1 MPTEPVTVAIFNS
14 SEDTTDMLRELFE
27 HAGFVVVSAYTHAL
41 RDGKT
46 DLEGLMRQYDPQVI
60 VYDIAL
66 PYEENWRLYQK
77 IRSSPA
83 CRDVPFVLT
92 STNAAQVQKV
102 ASGEPLMELVGKPYD
117 LDELL
122 LTRYE
127 SRHAFP
133 QQAVNVDSLITARMI
148 STPRAK
154 PRPERTPSGLT
165 ADDMFVF
172 TAV

>member
-1 MPTEPVTVAIFNS
+1 VTVAVFNS

-27 HAGFVVVSAYTHAL
+27 HDGFVVVTAFTHAL
-41 RDGKT
+41 RDGET
-46 DLEGLMRQYDPQVI
+46 DLEGLMRQYAPQVI

-92 STNAAQVQKV
+92 STNVAQVEKV
-102 ASGEPLMELVGKPYD
+102 SSGEPLIEIVGKPYD

-122 LTRYE
+122 QRVRLAAHVPVAGGERRETSGAR
-127 SRHAFP
+127 STPLRRAQRTP
-133 QQAVNVDSLITARMI
+133 QQRRHTA
-148 STPRAK
+148 
-154 PRPERTPSGLT
+154 E
-165 ADDMFVF
+165 
-172 TAV
+172 